1 MSAVK
6 LVENIPLNT
15 QAIAKLISDREDL
28 YLVWPLAKY
37 PFDHDQWKAILS
49 PQLGNKPFLVYEKDG
64 MIGHAALC
72 MTEEPHVFSIS
83 FLYLAPHLR
92 SQGLGKKLIALLEE
106 YARKRL
112 TAEKLVLVARSY
124 NPRALNCYTRCGFQ
138 KVGRHGTLIRMS
150 KTLHR

>member
-15 QAIAKLISDREDL
+15 QAVAKLISDREDL
-28 YLVWPLAKY
+28 FLVWPLAKY
-37 PFDHDQWKAILS
+37 PFDHDQWMAVLN
-49 PQLGNKPFLVYEKDG
+49 PQMGNKPFLVYDDEG
-64 MIGHAALC
+64 IIGHAALC
-72 MTEEPHVFSIS
+72 VTEEPHVFSIS

-92 SQGLGKKLIALLEE
+92 SQGLGKKLLALLEE

-124 NPRALNCYTRCGFQ
+124 NPRALHCYTQCGFQ
-138 KVGRHGTLIRMS
+138 EISRQETLIRMS